1 MRIPVSGVATAT
13 PDATSS
19 LRLLGK
25 EITSSRVFWLKKA
38 WFYKATGAADVISLY
53 DATQSTT
60 GAPASTLLRYKA
72 LSDYGIDE
80 RVIDFPGGGLKFE
93 TGCVA
98 VVDGTATGYTHMG
111 GVGEEE

>member
-1 MRIPVSGVATAT
+1 MRIPVSGVATAV
-13 PDATSS
+13 PDATTSIT
-19 LRLLGK
+19 LLGK
-25 EITSSRVFWLKKA
+25 AISSGRVFWLKKA
-38 WFYKATGAADVISLY
+38 WFYKATMAADVVSLY

-60 GAPASTLLRYKA
+60 GAPASTLLRYKV
-72 LSDYGIDE
+72 LSDYGID
-80 RVIDFPGGGLKFE
+80 VKPVDFPGGGLKFE